1 MALFDAQRAGLDLDV
16 SDYSTTPLPNAARPS
31 TNSLNTRLL
40 GSGDRQKQTQ
50 LLAKLLADNPQLLS
64 QLLNSGI
71 GGGGGVQQGL
81 GGAPNLGLGGNALGQ
96 GPGPQTTNL
105 GRFSNF
111 SAYPSDTSRPFG
123 PGLIF
128 GGGRPF
134 PPSSEFVDAFKT
146 ENDFASVQNLLPLIQ
161 TAADALNKKGNTGA
175 GTVTDPRTGRKV
187 SA

>member
-1 MALFDAQRAGLDLDV
+1 MALFDAERAALNLDV
-16 SDYSTTPLPNAARPS
+16 NDYSTSPLPNAARPG
-31 TNSLNTRLL
+31 TNSLDSRLL

-50 LLAKLLADNPQLLS
+50 LLAKLLSDNPQLLG
-64 QLLNSGI
+64 QLLGAMQ
-71 GGGGGVQQGL
+71 GGNGAPQGL

-111 SAYPSDTSRPFG
+111 PAIPSDISRPFG

-134 PPSSEFVDAFKT
+134 PPSQEFVDAFKS
-146 ENDFASVQNLLPLIQ
+146 ENNYAAVQNLIPLIQ
-161 TAADALNKKGNTGA
+161 TAADALSKKGNTGA
-175 GTVTDPRTGRKV
+175 GSVTDPTTGRKV